1 MSQSPLK
8 IVGNYEK
15 KMPCNIE
22 AEQAVIG
29 SVLVSNDIYD
39 EISPIVV
46 AQKFFDPIHVKIYET
61 IEKLISKGLLA
72 NPITLK
78 NHFENNEGLKELGGQ
93 EYLIKITKFSTSKKQ
108 AIDYANIVQKMHLRR
123 ELIKISESVLN
134 EASNNNEVSTTGEE
148 IIQNTE
154 KSLFDLAERGHFNRS
169 FLKFDSALK
178 QTIEMAR
185 NAYQNEEGIVGV
197 PTGLTDLDSRLGG
210 LHKQDLIIIAGRPSM
225 GKTALATNI
234 AFHAAKNIEKKEL
247 KSTVA
252 FFSLEMSSEQ
262 LSTRILSEQS
272 KIKSNDIRR
281 GKVSEKEFEQ
291 FIETSKNI
299 YDLPLYIDETPA
311 ITISAISN
319 RSRRIKRLFGLEL
332 IVVDYI
338 QLMRTGGKKDW
349 GRVQEIS
356 EITQGLKALAKEL
369 DVPVLALSQLS
380 RQVEQRDDKKPQLSD
395 LRESGSIEQD
405 ADVVMFVYREAYYL
419 ERKEPTMGSIE
430 HSEWQQKMDEVS
442 QLAEIMIGKQRHGPT
457 GNVKVQF
464 EAIYTK
470 FKDLDSQ

>member
-1 MSQSPLK
+1 MASPPLK
-8 IVGNYEK
+8 IVQNPQK
-15 KMPCNIE
+15 QLPCNIE
-22 AEQAVIG
+22 AEQALIG
-29 SVLVSNDIYD
+29 SILVSNEIYD
-39 EISPIVV
+39 EVSSIIDK
-46 AQKFFDPIHVKIYET
+46 QKFFDPIHIKIFDT

-78 NHFENNEGLKELGGQ
+78 NFFENNEGLKELGGQ
-93 EYLIKITKFSTSKKQ
+93 DYLIKITKYSTSVKQ
-108 AIDYANIVQKMHLRR
+108 TIDYANIVHEMHVRR
-123 ELIKISESVLN
+123 ELIKISEFIEN
-134 EASNNNEVSTTGEE
+134 EATANESTSSGEE
-148 IIQNTE
+148 MIQNTE
-154 KSLFDLAERGHFNRS
+154 KYLFDLAERGHFNRS
-169 FLKFDSALK
+169 FLKFENALK
-178 QTIEMAR
+178 QTIEMAKS
-185 NAYQNEEGIVGV
+185 AYQNEEGIVGV

-234 AFHAAKNIEKKEL
+234 AFHAAKNIEKKGL

-262 LSTRILSEQS
+262 LATRILSEQS
-272 KIKSNDIRR
+272 RIRSNDIRR

-299 YDLPLYIDETPA
+299 FELPLYIDETPA

-319 RSRRIKRLFGLEL
+319 RSRRIKRLFGLDL
-332 IVVDYI
+332 IVIDYI

-369 DVPVLALSQLS
+369 NVPVLALSQLS

-419 ERKEPTMGSIE
+419 ERKEPTLGSIE
-430 HSEWQQKMDEVS
+430 HAEWQQKMNDIS
-442 QLAEIMIGKQRHGPT
+442 SLAEIMIGKQRHGPT
-457 GNVKVQF
+457 GNVRVEF
-464 EAIYTK
+464 EAMYTK
-470 FKDLDSQ
+470 FKDLENK